1 MDSAF
6 SAVRKK
12 SKAIVVA
19 VALLSLVTF
28 NLLTLTNNSVHAK
41 AYGFLESI
49 VQSTAG
55 IGVLQN
61 SPTEVATR
69 HAVGATRDLVSRN
82 EQLVFR
88 NQELLSENERA
99 ASQIKNLAHL
109 TLILVTATEKLIAS
123 TSSLQADAV
132 KATARAQW
140 YESRHDEMRRVARPV
155 LGRATA
161 RLSTGAAR
169 SMSTLSGKVL
179 PGLGA
184 AFAIGATGLDL
195 IDICTLIRDMNYLA
209 KSMELPDVDHVPS
222 VCGLALPAW

>member
-12 SKAIVVA
+12 SKTIVVA

-49 VQSTAG
+49 VLATAG

-61 SPTEVATR
+61 SPTEVAR
-69 HAVGATRDLVSRN
+69 HAVGALVSRN

-99 ASQIKNLAHL
+99 VSQKENLARQ
-109 TLILVTATEKLIAS
+109 TLILVNATRNLIAS
-123 TSSLQADAV
+123 TSS
-132 KATARAQW
+132 AR
-140 YESRHDEMRRVARPV
+140 EEVRRVAKGV
-155 LGRATA
+155 LERATA
-161 RLSTGAAR
+161 RLSKGAAR
-169 SMSTLSGKVL
+169 SVTTLSGKAI
-179 PGLGA
+179 PGVGA
-184 AFAIGATGLDL
+184 AVAVGATGLDL
-195 IDICTLIRDMNYLA
+195 IDTCKMIKDMNYLA
-209 KSMELPDVDHVPS
+209 KSMDLPEAEESLFP
-222 VCGLALPAW
+222 CGISLPGW